1 MKSYEVEMG
10 GKENFVERNY
20 EEEKGKPDRYAVLMQ
35 LLIDS
40 LNFIHQIYFKINPFP
55 QF

>member
-1 MKSYEVEMG
+1 MESYEQEMG
-10 GKENFVERNY
+10 RGDNYKEKNY
-20 EEEKGKPDRYAVLMQ
+20 EEEKGKPERYAVLMH

-40 LNFIHQIYFKINPFP
+40 LNFMHQIYFKISSFP